1 MRKAAATIAAIWL
14 VLCLTSCA
22 GMTTSGG
29 SVKVG
34 HSGNAGVLEVSHAKA
49 NGTTLRDVAED
60 DVELSGIVS
69 PGDVLEVD
77 LTLAVGKGSFKI
89 ELLGQDGQATLAL
102 EARDGETLTGH
113 GQIVVDD
120 FGNVPYR
127 VTAVEA
133 ENVDYYMEYST
144 Q

>member
-1 MRKAAATIAAIWL
+1 MRKATVVIAVIGL
-14 VLCLTSCA
+14 VLCLASCS

-29 SVKVG
+29 SVKAG
-34 HSGNAGVLEVSHAKA
+34 HSANAGVLEVSHAKA
-49 NGTTLRDVAED
+49 NGTTVRDVAED
-60 DVELSGIVS
+60 DVELDGIVS

-89 ELLGQDGQATLAL
+89 ELLGQDGQVTLTL
-102 EARDGETLTGH
+102 EARDGETLAGH

-120 FGNVPYR
+120 SGDVPYR

-133 ENVDYYMEYST
+133 ENVDYYMEYWIP
-144 Q
+144 

>member
-1 MRKAAATIAAIWL
+1 MRREAGMIAVTLL
-14 VLCLTSCA
+14 VLCLVSCS
-22 GMTTSGG
+22 GMTSSGG
-29 SVKVG
+29 SVKAG
-34 HSGNAGVLEVSHAKA
+34 HSGSSGMLEVSHAKA
-49 NGTTLRDVAED
+49 NGTTQRDIAED
-60 DVELSGIVS
+60 DAGLDDIVS

-89 ELLGQDGQATLAL
+89 ELLGQDGQVTLTL

-113 GQIVVDD
+113 GQIVVDN
-120 FGNVPYR
+120 FGAVPYR

-133 ENVDYYMEYST
+133 ENVDYYMEYWL